1 MEYNDYELL
10 NMAKDNNEDA
20 INLLY
25 KKYEPLFESKAKKYY
40 NFLSKRGYDIN
51 DIKQEILISFDEV
64 IKNYKEEN
72 NTLFYTFLNT
82 CLENSLSS
90 LARTSNTNKAK
101 VLNSAISLD
110 EPENDLIVNNFVSN
124 SDPFLDILSKEA
136 KDELYDKVVQTL
148 TDFERKVF
156 DLKLNNLTYLEIA
169 DLLEKKPKDIDNCLS
184 RIKNKIKKI
193 REELED

>member
-1 MEYNDYELL
+1 M
-10 NMAKDNNEDA
+10 
-20 INLLY
+20 
-25 KKYEPLFESKAKKYY
+25 
-40 NFLSKRGYDIN
+40 
-51 DIKQEILISFDEV
+51 
-64 IKNYKEEN
+64 
-72 NTLFYTFLNT
+72 FYTFLNT

-136 KDELYDKVVQTL
+136 KDVLYDKVVQTL

>member
-51 DIKQEILISFDEV
+51 DIKQEILISFDEA

-82 CLENSLSS
+82 
-90 LARTSNTNKAK
+90 
-101 VLNSAISLD
+101 
-110 EPENDLIVNNFVSN
+110 
-124 SDPFLDILSKEA
+124 
-136 KDELYDKVVQTL
+136 Y
-148 TDFERKVF
+148 
-156 DLKLNNLTYLEIA
+156 
-169 DLLEKKPKDIDNCLS
+169 
-184 RIKNKIKKI
+184 
-193 REELED
+193 